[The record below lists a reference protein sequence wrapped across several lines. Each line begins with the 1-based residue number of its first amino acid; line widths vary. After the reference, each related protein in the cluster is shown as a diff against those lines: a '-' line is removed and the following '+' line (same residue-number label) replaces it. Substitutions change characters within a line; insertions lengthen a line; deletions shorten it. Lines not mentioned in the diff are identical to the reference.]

1 MPRTLLLAG
10 GALAAGLT
18 LTACG
23 PGGGSAASA
32 PSPPS
37 AQPQSC
43 LQQYRSWNAGPSHAA
58 GENLVAAL
66 NGLEA
71 VTVTSDAGGTGTALK
86 RAAAAAATL
95 AHYPIPRCAD
105 PRGYWRA
112 VLVRIQAAA
121 KAAGTPNRQGT
132 LAAAKAA
139 LKDMP
144 ALDLKLADELRQTVP
159 GLYKKDQ

>member
-1 MPRTLLLAG
+1 MPRKFLLAS

-23 PGGGSAASA
+23 SGGGPASSASSA
-32 PSPPS
+32 P
-37 AQPQSC
+37 PQSC

-71 VTVTSDAGGTGTALK
+71 VTVTSDANGTGAALK
-86 RAAAAAATL
+86 RAATAAASL
-95 AHYPIPRCAD
+95 GHYPIPACAD
-105 PRGYWRA
+105 PKGYWRA

-121 KAAGTPNRQGT
+121 KAGGTPNGQGT
-132 LAAAKAA
+132 VAAAKAA

-144 ALDLKLADELRQTVP
+144 ALDLKLADELRQTIP
-159 GLYKKDQ
+159 GLYKKN

>member
-1 MPRTLLLAG
+1 MPRKLLLAC

-23 PGGGSAASA
+23 SGGGSAASA
-32 PSPPS
+32 PSSPS
-37 AQPQSC
+37 AQARSC

-71 VTVTSDAGGTGTALK
+71 VTVTSDAGGTGAALK
-86 RAAAAAATL
+86 RAATAAATL
-95 AHYPIPRCAD
+95 GRYPIPGCAD
-105 PRGYWRA
+105 PKGYWHA

-121 KAAGTPNRQGT
+121 KANGQAT

-144 ALDLKLADELRQTVP
+144 ALDLKLADELKQTVP
-159 GLYKKDQ
+159 GLYKKNQ